1 MVKITVKINKQ
12 DKEILYSYS
21 EVFNRIRST
30 KSLRGA
36 TRKDSRI
43 ISEIVN
49 KYSEVKK
56 YWNLSCN
63 SCVYSLWLRASEL
76 YFNLEES
83 KENEANDENK
93 ENGGKR
99 TAKKRLTQK
108 MASEAR
114 DRRAD

>member
-1 MVKITVKINKQ
+1 MVKINKQ
-12 DKEILYSYS
+12 DKETLYSYS
-21 EVFNRIRST
+21 EVFNKIKTT

-76 YFNLEES
+76 YFNL
-83 KENEANDENK
+83 KENDE
-93 ENGGKR
+93 KR
-99 TAKKRLTQK
+99 TAKKRQQQTVE
-108 MASEAR
+108 S
-114 DRRAD
+114 

>member
-1 MVKITVKINKQ
+1 MIKISKQ

-30 KSLRGA
+30 RSLRGA
-36 TRKDSRI
+36 TRKDSKI
-43 ISEIVN
+43 ILEIVN

-76 YFNLEES
+76 YFNLKESEANKESKKS
-83 KENEANDENK
+83 KENEE
-93 ENGGKR
+93 KR
-99 TAKKRLTQK
+99 TAKKRNNKQVT
-108 MASEAR
+108 E
-114 DRRAD
+114 

>member
-30 KSLRGA
+30 RSLRGA

-76 YFNLEES
+76 YFNL
-83 KENEANDENK
+83 KENEANKENK
-93 ENGGKR
+93 ENKENDGKR
-99 TAKKRLTQK
+99 NAKKRQNNKRVT
-108 MASEAR
+108 E
-114 DRRAD
+114 

>member
-1 MVKITVKINKQ
+1 MVKISKQ

-30 KSLRGA
+30 RSLRGA
-36 TRKDSRI
+36 TRKDSKI
-43 ISEIVN
+43 ILEIVN

-76 YFNLEES
+76 YFNLEANKESEANKKS
-83 KENEANDENK
+83 KENEE
-93 ENGGKR
+93 KR
-99 TAKKRLTQK
+99 TSKKRQPQK
-108 MASEAR
+108 MES
-114 DRRAD
+114 

>member
-1 MVKITVKINKQ
+1 MVKITVKISKQ

-21 EVFNRIRST
+21 EVFNKIQST

-76 YFNLEES
+76 YFNL
-83 KENEANDENK
+83 KENDEKRAKENDE
-93 ENGGKR
+93 KR
-99 TAKKRLTQK
+99 TTKKRLTQK
-108 MASEAR
+108 MES
-114 DRRAD
+114 